1 MESFIEK
8 AGEFFASPALM
19 SEVGFSILDTLYMT
33 VVSTLMAY
41 VIGLP
46 LGLLLVVTAKNGIKP
61 MVWLNRILGFI
72 VNFLRSVPFI
82 ILIIWVFP
90 VTRVILGKTTG
101 SPATLIVPLV
111 ISAFPFVARIVEQSA
126 NEIDRGVIE
135 AAQSMGASNWQ
146 IVTRVIIRETK
157 PSLIVG
163 AAITLTTII
172 GYTTMGTVIASG
184 GIGALG
190 ITYGHYRFN
199 RFILTLAV
207 VVLVIMV
214 QLFQSIG
221 MKLAKKFD
229 KRYR

>member
-46 LGLLLVVTAKNGIKP
+46 LGLLLVVTSKNGIKP

-111 ISAFPFVARIVEQSA
+111 ISAFPFVARMESSRQ
-126 NEIDRGVIE
+126 
-135 AAQSMGASNWQ
+135 
-146 IVTRVIIRETK
+146 TR
-157 PSLIVG
+157 
-163 AAITLTTII
+163 
-172 GYTTMGTVIASG
+172 
-184 GIGALG
+184 
-190 ITYGHYRFN
+190 
-199 RFILTLAV
+199 
-207 VVLVIMV
+207 
-214 QLFQSIG
+214 
-221 MKLAKKFD
+221 
-229 KRYR
+229 

>member
-46 LGLLLVVTAKNGIKP
+46 LGLLLVVTSKNGIKQ
-61 MVWLNRILGFI
+61 WYGSTGYSLYSQLSSLGA
-72 VNFLRSVPFI
+72 VYNTY
-82 ILIIWVFP
+82 IWVFP

-111 ISAFPFVARIVEQSA
+111 ISAFPFVARMVEQSA

-221 MKLAKKFD
+221 MSLQ
-229 KRYR
+229 RI